1 MLWWHRLSYRTQL
14 LSAILSASLVT
25 LGLAGAG
32 LLMVELIQSRQRL
45 AQQITSSAQIVG
57 SNATAALAFYN
68 AADAEEVMEA
78 LENDRRINSARICN
92 QRGEVFAR
100 YVRAAGSRAPLGAC
114 REGTEFRDGEVIVT
128 RPVKA
133 GGRQLGLVEVR
144 ADLEP
149 LTAVALRFLGVSGV
163 VVLLSVLVATL
174 IGVYFQRLIA
184 APLQRLTATARRI
197 TGQHDYTVRAQP
209 ESGAE
214 LRHLVACFNDMLS
227 EIEQRDAA
235 LQKNSE
241 ELEATV
247 ASRTAE
253 LVLAKEQAEESAR
266 LKSEFLANMS
276 HEIRTP
282 MNGVLG
288 MAEVLLATPLDPEQR
303 DCAKTL
309 QASAAGLLT
318 LLNDILDFSKVEAG
332 RLEVEHEAFDL
343 HDAVFQTARTLSLIA
358 DRKGLELIAF
368 VHPAVPRVVRG
379 DAFRLRQVLL
389 NLLGNAIK
397 FTAQGEVELSVE
409 PQMMGSKELRFSV
422 RDSGIGIAAD
432 KLAVIFEP
440 FRQADGSTT
449 RRYGGTGLGLSICHQ
464 LVRLMGGQILVD
476 STEGEGS
483 VFFFSLPLDVPADAT
498 PDLPGP
504 LTTRLAGRPVLLV
517 DDSPAHLRV
526 LERMVAALGMRP
538 VLADSGEQ
546 ALRHLEARGG
556 PLELVVLDTRLP
568 DLDTAEFI
576 RRLPAGV
583 GARSVLALVPPSGI
597 EGSIS
602 CVELGL
608 RHRLLKPVSPADL
621 RRSLEAMIGTPA
633 PVALSVPAVST
644 VLVAASAAPRNS
656 RPCRILVA
664 EDNAV
669 NRKVVLTLLGREGH
683 TVVTA
688 NDGREAVQAFEQES
702 FDLILMDVQM
712 PVLSG
717 LEATRLIRQREASS
731 DTHIPIIALT
741 AAAFAEDRAECFA
754 AGMDFHLTKP
764 ISRASLVGMIEECI
778 RAGDHAAVKPE
789 PESAVRQ
796 EA

>member
-1 MLWWHRLSYRTQL
+1 MIWWHRLSYRTQL

-32 LLMVELIQSRQRL
+32 LLTVELIQSRQRL
-45 AQQITSSAQIVG
+45 AQHIKSSAQIVG
-57 SNATAALAFYN
+57 ANATAALAFNN

-78 LENDRRINSARICN
+78 LKNDRRISSARICD
-92 QRGEVFAR
+92 QRGQVFAR
-100 YVRAAGSRAPLGAC
+100 YERSPRTAAPLGRC
-114 REGTEFRDGEVIVT
+114 QEGTEFREREVIVT
-128 RPVKA
+128 RPVRA
-133 GGRQLGLVEVR
+133 GGRQMGLVEVR

-149 LTAVALRFLGVSGV
+149 LTAVAFRFLAVSGV

-184 APLQRLTATARRI
+184 APLQRLAATASSI

-214 LRHLVACFNDMLS
+214 LGRLVGCFNDMLS

-235 LQKNSE
+235 LQKNGE

-247 ASRTAE
+247 AARTAE
-253 LVLAKEQAEESAR
+253 LLQAKEQAEESAR

-303 DCAKTL
+303 DCAETL
-309 QASAAGLLT
+309 QGSAAGLLT

-332 RLEVEHEAFDL
+332 RLEVEHEPFDL
-343 HDAVFQTARTLSLIA
+343 HDVVFQTARTLALIA

-368 VHPAVPRVVRG
+368 VDPAVPRVVRG

-397 FTAQGEVELSVE
+397 FTAQGEVELTVDL
-409 PQMMGSKELRFSV
+409 QLMGPPELRFSV
-422 RDSGIGIAAD
+422 RDSGIGIAGE

-464 LVRLMGGQILVD
+464 LVRLMGGQIVVD

-483 VFFFSLPLDVPADAT
+483 VFFFALPLDVPAEAT
-498 PDLPGP
+498 PELPGP
-504 LTTRLAGRPVLLV
+504 LTTPLAGRPVLLV
-517 DDSPAHLRV
+517 DDSPAHLRA

-538 VLADSGEQ
+538 VLAHSGEE
-546 ALRHLEARGG
+546 ALRHLAARGG
-556 PLELVVLDTRLP
+556 HVELVVLDTRLP

-576 RRLPAGV
+576 RRLPAGM
-583 GARSVLALVPPSGI
+583 GGRSVLALVPPSGADS
-597 EGSIS
+597 SIS
-602 CVELGL
+602 RVELGV

-621 RRSLEAMIGTPA
+621 RRSLEAMIGPPA
-633 PVALSVPAVST
+633 E
-644 VLVAASAAPRNS
+644 AASGALLAPSSTPRNS
-656 RPCRILVA
+656 KRCRILVA

-669 NRKVVLTLLGREGH
+669 NRKVVLALLSREGH

-688 NDGREAVQAFEQES
+688 NDGREAVEAFEQES

-717 LEATRLIRQREASS
+717 LEATRLIRQREATSG
-731 DTHIPIIALT
+731 THIPVVAIT
-741 AAAFAEDRAECFA
+741 AGAFAEDRAECLA
-754 AGMDFHLTKP
+754 AGMDFHLAKP
-764 ISRASLVGMIEECI
+764 VNRVALLETIEECI
-778 RAGDHAAVKPE
+778 RAGDQPREA
-789 PESAVRQ
+789 RQ
-796 EA
+796 GSGPVSQEI